1 MNFQRGFSLASSLD
15 KDLDELKHFSGYK
28 LHIFYVPIHWIL
40 FITPTNTSHYTLQR
54 RRRAAICPA
63 VRGQGRGQHHG
74 RQAQQGVRSHRRR
87 G

>member
-15 KDLDELKHFSGYK
+15 KDLDKLKHFSGYK
-28 LHIFYVPIHWIL
+28 LHINVPFDLML
-40 FITPTNTSHYTLQR
+40 FKAPTNISHYTLQR